1 LFSLKAPT
9 LLDLEIVSALSTHI
23 PLIILP
29 RLHGPRRDA
38 GFKDNDE
45 TEVFV
50 PPPKLSAF
58 RPPSAVVLRNGL
70 FHSPE
75 TVALLRSE
83 AADRFLKWR
92 EVERSVEGIL
102 CAINADNER
111 GGGLP
116 RMLKKRRFGERD
128 WKKQRDKKGD
138 PIRGRIAS
146 EEETYA
152 AVEGGGGGWSK
163 AKWEAEWLENFS
175 KDVDEVRR
183 KREMTITEKDFLLPR
198 GQVPDTTTG
207 SPLFDP
213 DGKEE
218 IDGNSNLQQTSP
230 GIQPSYTAGTAFD
243 PLHLPSLIAF
253 SLSLLCPLKTRL
265 SESVQEIWVV
275 FQETRLKLALL
286 GGFCIGVGVGAGLF
300 SQ

>member
-9 LLDLEIVSALSTHI
+9 LLDLQIISALSTHI
-23 PLIILP
+23 PLIVLP
-29 RLHGPRRDA
+29 RLHGPHRDA
-38 GFKDNDE
+38 GFNDE
-45 TEVFV
+45 TGVFV

-83 AADRFLKWR
+83 AADKFLKWR

-102 CAINADNER
+102 SAINANNER

-116 RMLKKRRFGERD
+116 RMLKKRRFGERN
-128 WKKQRDKKGD
+128 WKKQRDEKED
-138 PIRGRIAS
+138 PIQGRIAS
-146 EEETYA
+146 EEGTYA
-152 AVEGGGGGWSK
+152 AVAEGGWSK

-183 KREMTITEKDFLLPR
+183 KREMTITEKDFILPR
-198 GQVPDTTTG
+198 AQVPDTTTG
-207 SPLFDP
+207 SLLFDP

-218 IDGNSNLQQTSP
+218 IDGGSNLQPTP
-230 GIQPSYTAGTAFD
+230 PRIQPSYTAGTAFD

-253 SLSLLCPLKTRL
+253 SLSLLCPLRTRL
-265 SESVQEIWVV
+265 SESVQGIWVV
-275 FQETRLKLALL
+275 FHETRLKLALL
-286 GGFCIGVGVGAGLF
+286 GSFCIGVGVGAGLF

>member
-9 LLDLEIVSALSTHI
+9 ILDLQIVSALSTHI
-23 PLIILP
+23 PLIVLP
-29 RLHGPRRDA
+29 RLHGPHRDA
-38 GFKDNDE
+38 GFNDE
-45 TEVFV
+45 TGVFV

-58 RPPSAVVLRNGL
+58 RPPLAVVLWNGL

-92 EVERSVEGIL
+92 EVERNVEGIL
-102 CAINADNER
+102 SAINADNKR

-128 WKKQRDKKGD
+128 WKKQRDEKVD
-138 PIRGRIAS
+138 PIRGRIVL
-146 EEETYA
+146 EETYA
-152 AVEGGGGGWSK
+152 AVEEGGGGWSK

-183 KREMTITEKDFLLPR
+183 KREMTITEKDFPLPR
-198 GQVPDTTTG
+198 AQVPDTTTG
-207 SPLFDP
+207 SLLFNP

-218 IDGNSNLQQTSP
+218 IAGDSNLQPTPP
-230 GIQPSYTAGTAFD
+230 GIQPSYTAGAAFD

-253 SLSLLCPLKTRL
+253 SLSLLCPLRTRL

-275 FQETRLKLALL
+275 FHETRLKLALL

-300 SQ
+300 S